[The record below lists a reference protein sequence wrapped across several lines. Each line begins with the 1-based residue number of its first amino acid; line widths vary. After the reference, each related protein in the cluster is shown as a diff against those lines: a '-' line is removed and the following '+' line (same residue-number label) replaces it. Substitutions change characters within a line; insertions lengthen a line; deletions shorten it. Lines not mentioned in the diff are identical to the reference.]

1 MFNEDSRVKI
11 PTILHLMRLG
21 YQYLSLKDQ
30 TWDIDS
36 NIFPDLF
43 ATAIKKINPSITEN
57 DVSRLL
63 SDVKLLLDNEDLGRA
78 FFERLSERSNTKLI
92 DFENFSNNSFHVVT
106 ELTCQN
112 GDEEFRPDI
121 TLLINGMPLIFIE
134 VKKPN
139 NREGILAERSRI
151 NKRFQNPKFRR
162 FANITQFMIFSNN
175 MEYDDGDP
183 EPVQGAFYASSSYH
197 KPVFNYFRE
206 EEVLN
211 LTALLKPLLA
221 EDELRVLKDNNLEV
235 IRSNPEFQTNKQ
247 PERPTNR
254 ICTSLV
260 SRDRLAFILR
270 YALAYVSE
278 TDGLQK
284 HIMRYPQ
291 MFATKA
297 LERRLNEGV
306 KKGIIW
312 HTQGSGKT
320 ALTFYNVRFLTDYF
334 QKRQVIPKFYFIV
347 DRLDLLQQS
356 QREFTAR
363 GLTVHTISS
372 REAFAK
378 DIKATQVIH
387 NHSGKPEITV
397 VNIQKFEDDPDVLST
412 KDYDIN
418 VQRIFFLDEAHR
430 SYNPH
435 GSFLAN
441 LYQSDPHAIKIA
453 LTGTP
458 LIVDEEKAKKNPE
471 FKAISS
477 KQIFGDYIH
486 KYYYNA
492 SIADGYTL
500 RLIREAISTEYKLQ
514 IEKALAEIELKQGSI
529 EREDLYSDHR
539 FVKPMLKYIVTDF
552 EKSRA
557 AFNDESI
564 GAMVIC
570 DSSKQAKQMFKLFC
584 EKYAEHKTQGTD
596 TEESSTLEFDL
607 PQVAEDEADYEASD
621 STANGETH
629 DTQKKSSKGK
639 VKNAALILH
648 DIGTKEERK
657 DWVED
662 FKAGKIDFLF
672 VYNMLLT
679 GFDAKRLKKLYLG
692 RVIRK
697 HNLLQA
703 LTRVN
708 RTYKDFRYGYVVD
721 FADIRKEFD
730 ATNKAYFEELQS
742 ELGDEME
749 HYSYLFKSQE
759 EITEEIE
766 HIKDVLFRFDI
777 ENAEI
782 FSDQINQIKDRE
794 TVLALKKALENAKSL
809 YNIIRLQGD
818 YKLLEQLDFAKINI
832 LYRETCNHLDMLNLK
847 ESIEKGEDNTNL
859 LNIALEDVVFR
870 FIKVSEEE
878 LVLADQ
884 LKNTLRQTREA
895 LASNFDQ
902 QDPKFI
908 SLKEELERLFKKKNL
923 SEVTQAE
930 MVANIDALNKIHD
943 RVKELNRQ
951 NSQLRQKYLGDAKY
965 TRIHKRLKE
974 HGEVSENERKIFE
987 ALSGVKQDADEQVLN
1002 NSQILDNEGYF
1013 ERQMM
1018 PLVINRFM
1026 KQQKIP
1032 LNANASRFINR
1043 LVVAE
1048 YLKEFNT
1055 GSRAC

>member
-1 MFNEDSRVKI
+1 MKFNEDSRVKI
-11 PTILHLMRLG
+11 PAILHLMRLG
-21 YQYLSLKDQ
+21 YQYLSLKGQ
-30 TWDIDS
+30 AWDLDT

-43 ATAIKKINPSITEN
+43 KASISKINPGIEGAEAG
-57 DVSRLL
+57 RLL
-63 SDVKLLLDNEDLGRA
+63 EDVKLLLDNEDLGRA
-78 FFERLSERSNTKLI
+78 FFERLSDRSNTKLI
-92 DFENFSNNSFHVVT
+92 DFENFNNNSFHVVT

-121 TLLINGMPLIFIE
+121 TLLINGMPLVFIE

-139 NREGILAERSRI
+139 NREGILAERDRI
-151 NKRFQNPKFRR
+151 NKRFQNPKFKR

-206 EEVLN
+206 EEILN
-211 LTALLKPLLA
+211 LTALLKSVSD
-221 EDELRVLKDNNLEV
+221 EDELKVLKDNNLEV

-247 PERPTNR
+247 PERATNR
-254 ICTSLV
+254 ICTSLL
-260 SRDRLAFILR
+260 SRERLAFILR
-270 YALAYVSE
+270 YALTYVSE
-278 TDGLQK
+278 SDGLQK

-291 MFATKA
+291 LFATKA
-297 LERRLNEGV
+297 IAQKLDDGA

-320 ALTFYNVRFLTDYF
+320 ALAFYNVRFLTDYF
-334 QKRQVIPKFYFIV
+334 QQQQVIPKFYFIV
-347 DRLDLLQQS
+347 DRLDLLQQA

-363 GLTVHTISS
+363 GLTVYTVNS
-372 REAFAK
+372 REAFAR

-397 VNIQKFEDDPDVLST
+397 VNIQKFQDDPDVVST
-412 KDYDIN
+412 KDYN
-418 VQRIFFLDEAHR
+418 VAIQRVYFLDEVHR
-430 SYNPH
+430 SYNPK

-441 LYQSDPHAIKIA
+441 LSQSDSNAIKIG

-458 LIVDEEKAKKNPE
+458 LLGDDYNSRVL
-471 FKAISS
+471 
-477 KQIFGDYIH
+477 FGDYIH

-500 RLIREAISTEYKLQ
+500 RLIREEISTQYKIELQ
-514 IEKALAEIELKQGSI
+514 KALEEAEVKVGNIDRKKIYAHES
-529 EREDLYSDHR
+529 
-539 FVKPMLKYIVTDF
+539 FVAPMLHYIITDF
-552 EKSRA
+552 EKSRGA
-557 AFNDESI
+557 LNDASI
-564 GAMVIC
+564 GGMVIC
-570 DSSKQAKQMFKLFC
+570 DSSNQAKEMFELFSK
-584 EKYAEHKTQGTD
+584 KYAEQEPHD
-596 TEESSTLEFDL
+596 SSVSEAND
-607 PQVAEDEADYEASD
+607 PEYDPPMVAEDSPKYDVSGVAI
-621 STANGETH
+621 NNETRRERPK
-629 DTQKKSSKGK
+629 TTKNK

-657 DWVED
+657 NWVED

-730 ATNKAYFEELQS
+730 ATNKAYFDELQS

-749 HYSYLFKSQE
+749 HYSHLFKSQE
-759 EITEEIE
+759 EIKQEIE
-766 HIKDVLFRFDI
+766 HIKDVLFRFDTANM
-777 ENAEI
+777 EE
-782 FSDQINQIKDRE
+782 FCNQISQIQDRD
-794 TVLALKKALENAKSL
+794 TVLALKKALADARSL
-809 YNIIRLQGD
+809 YNLIRLQGD
-818 YKLLEQLDFAKINI
+818 YESLTELDFAKLNV
-832 LYRETCNHLDMLNLK
+832 LYRETSNHLDLLNLK
-847 ESIEKGEDNTNL
+847 NDLESGEDTSNL
-859 LNIALEDVVFR
+859 LNRALEDVIFR
-870 FIKVSEEE
+870 FVKIGEEE
-878 LVLADQ
+878 LVLADK

-902 QDPKFI
+902 QDPQFI

-923 SEVTQAE
+923 SEVTQEE
-930 MVANIDALNKIHD
+930 MTTNIDALNKIHD

-951 NSQLRQKYLGDAKY
+951 NNQLRQKYLGDAKY
-965 TRIHKRLKE
+965 TRIHKRLQE
-974 HGEVSENERKIFE
+974 RQQSQSDISDSERKIFE
-987 ALSGVKQDADEQVLN
+987 ALAGVKQDADEQVLN
-1002 NSQILDNEGYF
+1002 NSQVLDNESYF

-1018 PLVINRFM
+1018 PLVIGRFM
-1026 KQQKIP
+1026 KEQNIK
-1032 LNANASRFINR
+1032 LNADASRYINH

-1055 GSRAC
+1055 GSQAW